1 MSYTIEGYGEVSDNA
16 ARFVRTKY
24 GIPNDEILSPYFEK
38 EFNCI
43 LDFGNDK
50 EDAWT
55 APLWIQFETDEDK
68 TLFVLRFAS

>member
-1 MSYTIEGYGEVSDNA
+1 MSYLVKGYGDVSDNA
-16 ARFVRTKY
+16 ARFVRAKY
-24 GIPNDEILSPYFEK
+24 GIPNDGILSTAFEK

-55 APLWIQFETDEDK
+55 APLWIQFETEEEK
-68 TLFVLRFAS
+68 TLFLLRFA